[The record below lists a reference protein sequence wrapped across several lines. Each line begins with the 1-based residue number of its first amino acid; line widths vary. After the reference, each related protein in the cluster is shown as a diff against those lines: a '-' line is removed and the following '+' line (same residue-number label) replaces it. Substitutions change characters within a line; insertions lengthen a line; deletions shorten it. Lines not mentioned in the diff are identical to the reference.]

1 MPYARAAGS
10 RFTTGN
16 CRHALENYRAVNRF
30 PIFAG
35 AAALMAMLPC
45 AALSAPTGGAV
56 YRAAPIVVRPAP
68 LPQRAS
74 GQARGD
80 VTVPLHIDA
89 APKRAIP
96 DTLTMPGTQWYS
108 RHAWTWR
115 PNYVW
120 FANPCFANGAN
131 WAPLQS
137 SSDTGQSALNDVK
150 IGSLAGDPKHSVL
163 GAHGSDIANLASSS
177 TAALDSSGKSTLEI
191 QWQPSVCSGQW

>member
-1 MPYARAAGS
+1 M
-10 RFTTGN
+10 
-16 CRHALENYRAVNRF
+16 NRF
-30 PIFAG
+30 SIFAG
-35 AAALMAMLPC
+35 AAAMMAMLPS

-56 YRAAPIVVRPAP
+56 YRAAPIVVRPAS

-74 GQARGD
+74 GQTRGD

-89 APKRAIP
+89 TPKRAIP
-96 DTLTMPGTQWYS
+96 DTFTIPSPQWYT

-137 SSDTGQSALNDVK
+137 PSNTSQSALDDVK
-150 IGSLAGDPKHSVL
+150 IGSLAGDPKHSIL

-177 TAALDSSGKSTLEI
+177 TAALDSSGKNTLQI
-191 QWQPSVCSGQW
+191 QWQPSVCGQQW